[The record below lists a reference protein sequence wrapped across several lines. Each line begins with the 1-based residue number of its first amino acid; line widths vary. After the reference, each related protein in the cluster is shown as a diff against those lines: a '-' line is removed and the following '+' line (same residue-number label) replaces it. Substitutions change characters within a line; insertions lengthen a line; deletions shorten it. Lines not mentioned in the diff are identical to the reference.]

1 MQSSGGVIR
10 GRAAAG
16 NKGSRTAAV
25 EIKQNNGGSSGKGR
39 EQQ

>member
-16 NKGSRTAAV
+16 NKGRTAAV
-25 EIKQNNGGSSGKGR
+25 EIKQNNGGSSGKGK